1 MTPSTPPS
9 SRASSASLRAGAPAR
24 YDAIVIGG
32 GINGLTCATA
42 LAKGG
47 VRTLLLEQR
56 AELGGC
62 AAEGEIAPGFRAPI
76 LAHATGPIRSD
87 VVEELQLYLH
97 GLTFSDSTIQV
108 SALAPDGR
116 ALVIYEDA
124 GKTAEGLRSWSAKD
138 AARWQSFQVTLQ
150 RLGALL
156 GSLFINTPPS
166 VDAPSAREVFAL
178 MHTLGDFRSMPKD
191 DQWRLLR
198 WGPMAVAD
206 LVSESID
213 TELLRATVAAD
224 GIFGAMLGPWSAG
237 SGLQLL
243 LSYGNRALEWPAG
256 RLVAGGPIAVAVSLE
271 AAARRFGVE
280 IRTGCQV
287 ARVEA
292 RDDRAVGVTLDG
304 GEHIEAR
311 AVVSGVDPKRTFLTL
326 CDAEHLPPE
335 FLWRMRHYRSRGTLA
350 KVNLALSALP
360 SFAGATR
367 EMLGGRVRLAPDLD
381 YLERAFDHAKY
392 GRFSTAPWIEFT
404 IPSIGDA
411 TLAPPGAHVLSA
423 YVQFA
428 PYELRRDPGAGSRE
442 RGSWDDQRDAL
453 GDCVVKTLMQYAPDL
468 GSLIVDRQTLTPLDL
483 ERGWGLTGGH
493 IFHGELSLDQFFTM
507 RPLLGFG
514 QYRTPIKGLFLCGSG
529 SHPGT
534 GMTGGSGLNAA
545 REVLRSF

>member
-1 MTPSTPPS
+1 MS
-9 SRASSASLRAGAPAR
+9 SPR
-24 YDAIVIGG
+24 YDAIVVGG

-47 VRTLLLEQR
+47 VRTLLVEQR
-56 AELGGC
+56 AVVGGC
-62 AAEGEIAPGFRAPI
+62 AAEGEIAPGFRAPV
-76 LAHATGPIRSD
+76 LAHATGPIRRD

-116 ALVIYEDA
+116 ALVVYEDA
-124 GKTAEGLRSWSAKD
+124 RKTAEGLRSWSAKD
-138 AARWQSFQVTLQ
+138 ASRWQSFQVTLK
-150 RLGALL
+150 RLGALI

-166 VDAPSAREVFAL
+166 MDEPSARDLFAL

-243 LSYGNRALEWPAG
+243 LSSANRALAWPAG
-256 RLVAGGPIAVAVSLE
+256 GVVAGGPIALAVALE
-271 AAARRFGVE
+271 AAAKRFGVE

-287 ARVEA
+287 ARIEA
-292 RDDRAVGVTLDG
+292 KDDRAVGVTLDG

-335 FLWRMRHYRSRGTLA
+335 FLWRMKHYRSRGTLA

-367 EMLGGRVRLAPDLD
+367 EILGGRVRLAPDLD

-404 IPSIGDA
+404 IPSIGNA

-428 PYELRRDPGAGSRE
+428 PYELRREPGTGNRE
-442 RGSWDDQRDAL
+442 RRLWDDQRDAL

-468 GSLIVDRQTLTPLDL
+468 GALVVDRQTLTPLDL

-534 GMTGGSGLNAA
+534 GLTGGSGMNAA
-545 REVLRSF
+545 REVRRSF

>member
-1 MTPSTPPS
+1 MTQKT
-9 SRASSASLRAGAPAR
+9 AYG
-24 YDAIVIGG
+24 AIVVGG
-32 GINGLTCATA
+32 GVNGLTCATS
-42 LAKGG
+42 LAKSG

-62 AAEGEIAPGFRAPI
+62 AAEDEIADGFRVPI
-76 LAHATGPIRSD
+76 LAHATGPVRRD

-97 GLTFSDSTIQV
+97 GLTFSDAAIQV
-108 SALAPDGR
+108 STLSPDGR
-116 ALVIYEDA
+116 PLIVYEDPRA
-124 GKTAEGLRSWSAKD
+124 TADGLRAWSAKD
-138 AARWQSFQVTLQ
+138 AARWGAFQATLQ
-150 RLGALL
+150 RLGGLI
-156 GSLFINTPPS
+156 GSLFLHAPPS
-166 VDAPSAREVFAL
+166 VDAPSARDVFAL

-206 LVSESID
+206 LVAESID

-243 LSYGNRALEWPAG
+243 LGSANRAVAWPSG
-256 RLVAGGPIAVAVSLE
+256 RLVAGGPVALARALE
-271 AAARRFGVE
+271 AAAARFGVE
-280 IRTGCQV
+280 IRTGAKV
-287 ARVEA
+287 ARIEVKN
-292 RDDRAVGVTLDG
+292 DVAVGVTLEG

-311 AVVSGVDPKRTFLTL
+311 GVVSGVDPKRTFLSL
-326 CDAEHLPPE
+326 CDADHLPPE
-335 FLWRMRHYRSRGTLA
+335 FLWRMKHYRSRGTLA

-360 SFAGATR
+360 AFTGATR
-367 EMLGGRVRLAPDLD
+367 EMLAGRVRLAPDLD

-392 GRFSTAPWIEFT
+392 GRFSTQPWIEFT
-404 IPSIGDA
+404 VPSLGNP

-428 PYELRRDPGAGSRE
+428 PYALRDQGS
-442 RGSWDDQRDAL
+442 GIGDQGLWDSQRDAL
-453 GDCVVKTLMQYAPDL
+453 GNVAIKTLAQYAPDL
-468 GSLIVDRQTLTPLDL
+468 PSLIVERQTLTPLDL

-514 QYRTPIKGLFLCGSG
+514 QYRTPIKALFLCGSG
-529 SHPGT
+529 AHPGT
-534 GMTGGSGLNAA
+534 GLTGGSGMNAA
-545 REVLRSF
+545 REIVRELT

>member
-1 MTPSTPPS
+1 M
-9 SRASSASLRAGAPAR
+9 SASPRK

-32 GINGLTCATA
+32 GVNGLTCATY
-42 LAKGG
+42 LAKSGA
-47 VRTLLLEQR
+47 RTLLLEQR

-62 AAEGEIAPGFRAPI
+62 AAEDTITDGFRVPV
-76 LAHATGPIRSD
+76 LAHATGPVRRD

-97 GLTFSDSTIQV
+97 GLKFSDPAINVSTI
-108 SALAPDGR
+108 SPDGR
-116 ALVIYEDA
+116 PLVIHEDPRA
-124 GKTAEGLRSWSAKD
+124 TAEGLRVWSTKD
-138 AARWQSFQVTLQ
+138 ASRWAAFQATLQ
-150 RLGALL
+150 RLGALI

-166 VDAPSAREVFAL
+166 VDSPSARDVFAL
-178 MHTLGDFRSMPKD
+178 MQTLGDFRSMPRE

-206 LVSESID
+206 LVAESID
-213 TELLRATVAAD
+213 TEQLRATIAAD

-243 LSYGNRALEWPAG
+243 LASANRALASPTG
-256 RLVAGGPIAVAVSLE
+256 RVLNGGPIALARSLE
-271 AAARRFGVE
+271 AAAARFGVE
-280 IRTGCQV
+280 VRTGAPV
-287 ARVEA
+287 SRVEVK
-292 RDDRAVGVTLDG
+292 DDRAIGVTLAG

-311 AVVSGVDPKRTFLTL
+311 GVVSGLDPKRTFLSL

-335 FLWRMRHYRSRGTLA
+335 FLWRMKHYRSRGTLA

-360 SFAGATR
+360 NFSGATR
-367 EMLGGRVRLAPDLD
+367 AMLAGRVRIAPDID

-392 GRFSTAPWIEFT
+392 GRFSTHPWIEFT
-404 IPSIGDA
+404 IPSIGDP

-428 PYELRRDPGAGSRE
+428 PYALRDA
-442 RGSWDDQRDAL
+442 SWDTGRDAL
-453 GDCVVKTLMQYAPDL
+453 GDVAIKTLSDYAPDL
-468 GSLIVDRQTLTPLDL
+468 PSLIVERQILTPEDL

-514 QYRTPIKGLFLCGSG
+514 RYRTPIKGLFLCGSG
-529 SHPGT
+529 AHPGT
-534 GMTGGSGLNAA
+534 GLTGGSGINAA
-545 REVLRSF
+545 REIARDLA